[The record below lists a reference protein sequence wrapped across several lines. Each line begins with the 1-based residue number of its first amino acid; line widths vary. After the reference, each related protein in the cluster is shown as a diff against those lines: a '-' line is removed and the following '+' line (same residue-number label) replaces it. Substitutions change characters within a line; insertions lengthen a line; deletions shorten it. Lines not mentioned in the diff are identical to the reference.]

1 MSDLLRMTGMYSG
14 MDTESIIQQ
23 LVKAKATK
31 VTNLKNNQK
40 KLEWKQTLWQDLN
53 KRIYKLYTGT
63 LSNMRL
69 TGSYSKKKSTISDPT
84 KATIVAGDGAVNGVQ
99 SLEVKKIAKSG
110 YLTGAVVS
118 KKSSK
123 VTKETKLS
131 DLGVKAGSTL
141 KLTINGSEVDTGMS
155 VNADDTIDEFMTKFN
170 NQYGSTGVK
179 MSFASGK
186 VTVEGPTAGGTFGL
200 STANATAPTVVG
212 ALGLSNCTPSDNV
225 SGTFTGDKIRFP
237 GDNSQVDLTTTL
249 EDLNIKGGKLTVKV
263 GSTTHTIVIDKSKTV
278 NSFMTEFNKQTGLT
292 MSLDHGK
299 ISVEGP
305 SGTDFTLQSENDGFS
320 GVTVLAGLGLGNI
333 SGDSQS
339 GKVTGNLVSQ
349 LLNASEN
356 YQDETTVTLEDLKIG
371 DGELHIKRPGQSDLV
386 VKYDKSMTV
395 EQLMDKFNE
404 ENRNNNTGLSMSIED
419 GKISVNSDASSGKY
433 TLESVQY
440 GASGNT
446 LLQGLGL
453 EKFEKVEQDGGGASI
468 TGDMVSKLNP
478 VLISNDFSMES
489 TLGQIDPSLAGQ
501 TITVTVGA
509 GLNAK
514 TTSIELTA
522 DMKISE
528 FVSALK
534 DSGVGASFDAT
545 NQRFFINS
553 TGTGEAKEFKL
564 TASGKALESLGLDPD
579 AKYAN
584 GSTST
589 RVYAE
594 DAQIIL
600 NGATFTSDTNTF
612 NVNGLSITTQA
623 VTDEPITITTDT
635 DYDGI
640 YNMIKDFVAEY
651 NDIMNEM
658 TKLYGAASARK
669 YTMLSD
675 EEKEAMSDDE
685 VEKWE
690 GTIKDSLLRRDKDLY
705 NVMECM
711 RGAINKGY
719 EIGGETLF
727 LVNFGVGTG
736 SYFDTEKA
744 ERNALHIYGDSDD
757 EKYADKANE
766 LKEAISK
773 DPEKVIELFAAMSK
787 DMYTSLHDT
796 MGSTDYRS
804 IYKVYDDK
812 RMKIEYDNYTKQIKD
827 EEKKLNAYEDKWY
840 KKFSAM
846 EVALSKLQSNQNSL
860 ASMLGQ

>member
-23 LVKAKATK
+23 LVSAKATK
-31 VTNLKNNQK
+31 VTNLKNDQK

-123 VTKETKLS
+123 VTKDTKLS
-131 DLGVKAGSTL
+131 ELGVKAGSTL
-141 KLTINGSEVDTGMS
+141 NLTIDGTKLPNGMTVDA
-155 VNADDTIDEFMTKFN
+155 NDTIDSFIDKFN
-170 NQYGSTGVK
+170 NFYGSQGVK

-186 VTVEGPTAGGTFGL
+186 VTVEGPAGKKFGL
-200 STANATAPTVVG
+200 STSGSTAPTVVG

-292 MSLDHGK
+292 MSLEHGK
-299 ISVEGP
+299 ISVEAP
-305 SGTDFTLQSENDGFS
+305 SGTDFTMTSENDGFS
-320 GVTVLAGLGLGNI
+320 GVTVLAGLGLGDF
-333 SGDSQS
+333 SGDKQT

-371 DGELHIKRPGQSDLV
+371 DGELHIKRPGQTDLV

-433 TLESVQY
+433 TLESVQN
-440 GASGNT
+440 GTSGNT

-478 VLISNDFSMES
+478 VLISNDFTMES
-489 TLGQIDPSLAGQ
+489 MLGEIDPSLAGQ
-501 TITVTVGA
+501 TISITVGT

-514 TTSIELTA
+514 TTQIELTA

-528 FVSALK
+528 FVSKLK

-564 TASGKALESLGLDPD
+564 TASGGALQSLGLDPD

-594 DAQIIL
+594 DAQIVL

-640 YNMIKDFVAEY
+640 YNMIKDFITEY

-658 TKLYGAASARK
+658 TKLYNANSARK

-690 GTIKDSLLRRDKDLY
+690 GTIKDSLLRRDKDLN

-711 RGAINKGY
+711 KGAINKGY
-719 EIGGETLF
+719 DIGGETLF

-757 EKYADKANE
+757 EKYADKDNE
-766 LKEAISK
+766 LKAAISK

-787 DMYTSLHDT
+787 DMYDSLHET

-812 RMKIEYDNYTKQIKD
+812 RMKIEYDAYTQKIKE
-827 EEKKLNAYEDKWY
+827 EEKKLNAFEDKWY

-846 EVALSKLQSNQNSL
+846 EVALSKLQSSQNSL

>member
-31 VTNLKNNQK
+31 VTNLKNDQK

-69 TGSYSKKKSTISDPT
+69 TGSYSKKKSSISDPT
-84 KATIVAGDGAVNGVQ
+84 KATIVAGEGAVNGVQ

-123 VTKETKLS
+123 VTKDTKLS
-131 DLGVKAGSTL
+131 DLGVKTGSTL
-141 KLTINGSEVDTGMS
+141 NLTVGGTIKGSMT
-155 VNADDTIDEFMTKFN
+155 VNPDQSIDDFIKDFNTKFSGEN
-170 NQYGSTGVK
+170 VS

-186 VTVEGPTAGGTFGL
+186 VTVEGPSDGTTFGL
-200 STANATAPTVVG
+200 STTGSTAPTVVG
-212 ALGLSNCTPSDNV
+212 ALGLSNCTPSDKV

-237 GDNSQVDLTTTL
+237 GDNSQAELKTTL
-249 EDLNIKGGKLTVKV
+249 EDLNIKGGKLTVKKND
-263 GSTTHTIVIDKSKTV
+263 GSIVNIDVDKNMTV
-278 NSFMTEFNKQTGLT
+278 NNFISLFNQKTGLT

-299 ISVEGP
+299 ISVEAP
-305 SGTDFTLQSENDGFS
+305 ADSPNFTLSSENDGFG
-320 GVTVLAGLGLGNI
+320 GVTVLAGLGLGDY
-333 SGDSQS
+333 SGDLQS

-371 DGELHIKRPGQSDLV
+371 NGSLKIKRAGESDLIIDF
-386 VKYDKSMTV
+386 DKSMTV
-395 EQLMDKFNE
+395 EQLMDKFNKE
-404 ENRNNNTGLSMSIED
+404 AKGAGLSMSIED
-419 GKISVNSDASSGKY
+419 GKISVNSSSTAKNY
-433 TLESVQY
+433 TLESVQN
-440 GASGNT
+440 GSSGNK
-446 LLQGLGL
+446 LLAGLGL
-453 EKFEKVEQDGGGASI
+453 EKFENAEQNGNGKTI
-468 TGDMVSKLNP
+468 TGDTVSKLNP
-478 VLISNDFSMES
+478 VTISSDFSLES
-489 TLGQIDPSLAGQ
+489 TLNDIDPSLAGQ
-501 TITVTVGA
+501 TINITVGV
-509 GLNAK
+509 GVNAK
-514 TTSIELTA
+514 TTSIQLTA

-564 TASGKALESLGLDPD
+564 TASGDALKSLGLDPD
-579 AKYAN
+579 AKYDN

-594 DAQIIL
+594 DAEIVL

-623 VTDEPITITTDT
+623 VTDEPVTITTDT

-640 YNMIKDFVAEY
+640 YNMIKDFIAEY

-658 TKLYGAASARK
+658 TKLYNADSARK
-669 YTMLSD
+669 YSMLSD

-719 EIGGETLF
+719 DIGGETLF

-757 EKYADKANE
+757 DKYADKDND
-766 LKEAISK
+766 LKAAIAE

-787 DMYTSLHDT
+787 EMYNSLHDT

-812 RMKIEYDNYTKQIKD
+812 RMKTEYDNYTKQIKD
-827 EEKKLNAYEDKWY
+827 AEKKLNAYEDKWY
-840 KKFSAM
+840 KKFSQM
-846 EVALSKLQSNQNSL
+846 EVAMSKLQSNQNSL

>member
-23 LVKAKATK
+23 LVSAKATK
-31 VTNLKNNQK
+31 VTNLKNDQK

-123 VTKETKLS
+123 VTKDTTLS
-131 DLGVKAGSTL
+131 ELGVKAGSTL
-141 KLTINGSEVDTGMS
+141 NLTIDGTKLPNGMTVDA
-155 VNADDTIDEFMTKFN
+155 NDTIDSFIDKFN
-170 NQYGSTGVK
+170 NFYGSQGVK

-186 VTVEGPTAGGTFGL
+186 VTVEGPAGKTFGL

-212 ALGLSNCTPSDNV
+212 ALGLSNCTPTDNV

-263 GSTTHTIVIDKSKTV
+263 GNTTHTIVIDKSKTV

-292 MSLDHGK
+292 MSLEHGK
-299 ISVEGP
+299 ISVEAP
-305 SGTDFTLQSENDGFS
+305 SGTDFTMTSENDGFS
-320 GVTVLAGLGLGNI
+320 GVTVLAGLGLGDF
-333 SGDSQS
+333 SGDKQT

-371 DGELHIKRPGQSDLV
+371 DGELHIKRPGQTDLV

-433 TLESVQY
+433 TLESVQN
-440 GASGNT
+440 GTSGNT

-478 VLISNDFSMES
+478 VLISNDFTMES
-489 TLGQIDPSLAGQ
+489 MLGEIDPSLAGQ
-501 TITVTVGA
+501 TISITVGT

-514 TTSIELTA
+514 TTQIELTA

-528 FVSALK
+528 FVSKLK

-564 TASGKALESLGLDPD
+564 TASGGALQSLGLDPD

-594 DAQIIL
+594 DAQIVL

-640 YNMIKDFVAEY
+640 YNMIKDFITEY

-658 TKLYGAASARK
+658 TKLYNADSARK

-690 GTIKDSLLRRDKDLY
+690 GTIKDSLLRRDKDL
-705 NVMECM
+705 NSVMECM
-711 RGAINKGY
+711 KGAINKGY
-719 EIGGETLF
+719 DIGGETLF

-736 SYFDTEKA
+736 GYFDTKKA

-757 EKYADKANE
+757 EKYADKDNE
-766 LKEAISK
+766 LKAAISK

-787 DMYTSLHDT
+787 DMYDSLHET

-812 RMKIEYDNYTKQIKD
+812 RMKIEYDAYTQKIKE
-827 EEKKLNAYEDKWY
+827 EEKKLNAFEDKWY

-846 EVALSKLQSNQNSL
+846 EVALSKLQSSQNSL

>member
-23 LVKAKATK
+23 LVSAKATK
-31 VTNLKNNQK
+31 VTNLKNDQK

-123 VTKETKLS
+123 VTKDTKLS
-131 DLGVKAGSTL
+131 ELGVKAGSTL
-141 KLTINGSEVDTGMS
+141 NLTIDGTKLPNGMTVDA
-155 VNADDTIDEFMTKFN
+155 NDTIDSFIDKFN
-170 NQYGSTGVK
+170 NFYGSQGVK

-186 VTVEGPTAGGTFGL
+186 VTVEGPAGKKFGL
-200 STANATAPTVVG
+200 STSGSTAPTVVG

-225 SGTFTGDKIRFP
+225 SGTFTGDKIHFP

-292 MSLDHGK
+292 MSLEHGK
-299 ISVEGP
+299 ISVEAP
-305 SGTDFTLQSENDGFS
+305 SGTDFTMTSENDGFS
-320 GVTVLAGLGLGNI
+320 GVTVLAGLGLGDL
-333 SGDSQS
+333 SGDKQT

-371 DGELHIKRPGQSDLV
+371 DGELHIKRPGQTDLV

-433 TLESVQY
+433 TLESVQN
-440 GASGNT
+440 GTSGNT

-478 VLISNDFSMES
+478 VLISNDFTMES
-489 TLGQIDPSLAGQ
+489 MLGEIDPSLAGQ
-501 TITVTVGA
+501 TISITVGT

-514 TTSIELTA
+514 TTQIELTA

-528 FVSALK
+528 FVSKLK

-564 TASGKALESLGLDPD
+564 TASGGALQSLGLDPD

-594 DAQIIL
+594 DAQIVL

-640 YNMIKDFVAEY
+640 YNMIKDFITEY

-658 TKLYGAASARK
+658 TKLYNANSARK

-690 GTIKDSLLRRDKDLY
+690 GTIKDSLLRRDKDLN

-711 RGAINKGY
+711 KGAINKGY
-719 EIGGETLF
+719 DIGGETLF

-757 EKYADKANE
+757 EKYADKDNE
-766 LKEAISK
+766 LKAAISK

-787 DMYTSLHDT
+787 DMYDSLHET

-812 RMKIEYDNYTKQIKD
+812 RMKIEYDAYTQKIKE
-827 EEKKLNAYEDKWY
+827 EEKKLNAFEDKWY

-846 EVALSKLQSNQNSL
+846 EVALSKLQSSQNSL

>member
-23 LVKAKATK
+23 LVSAKATK
-31 VTNLKNNQK
+31 VTNLKNDQK

-123 VTKETKLS
+123 VTKDTTLS
-131 DLGVKAGSTL
+131 ELGVKAGSTL
-141 KLTINGSEVDTGMS
+141 NLTIDGTKLPNGMTVDA
-155 VNADDTIDEFMTKFN
+155 NDTIDSFIDKFN
-170 NQYGSTGVK
+170 NFYGSQGVK

-186 VTVEGPTAGGTFGL
+186 VTVEGPAGKTFGL

-212 ALGLSNCTPSDNV
+212 ALGLSNCTPTDNV

-263 GSTTHTIVIDKSKTV
+263 GNTTHTIVIDKSKTV

-292 MSLDHGK
+292 MSLEHGK
-299 ISVEGP
+299 ISVEAP
-305 SGTDFTLQSENDGFS
+305 SGTDFTMTSENEGFG
-320 GVTVLAGLGLGNI
+320 GVTVLAGLGLGGL
-333 SGDSQS
+333 SGDKQT

-371 DGELHIKRPGQSDLV
+371 DGELHIKRPGQTDFV

-433 TLESVQY
+433 TLESVQK

-478 VLISNDFSMES
+478 VLISSDFTMES
-489 TLGQIDPSLAGQ
+489 TLGEIDPSLAGQ
-501 TITVTVGA
+501 TITLTVGT

-514 TTSIELTA
+514 TTQIELTA

-528 FVSALK
+528 FVSKLK
-534 DSGVGASFDAT
+534 DGGVGASFDAT

-564 TASGKALESLGLDPD
+564 TASGGALQSLGLDPD

-594 DAQIIL
+594 DAQIVL

-612 NVNGLSITTQA
+612 SVNGLSITTQA

-640 YNMIKDFVAEY
+640 YNMIKDFITEY

-658 TKLYGAASARK
+658 TKLYGADSARK

-675 EEKEAMSDDE
+675 EEKEAMSEEE

-690 GTIKDSLLRRDKDLY
+690 GTIKDSLLRRDKDL
-705 NVMECM
+705 NSVMECM
-711 RGAINKGY
+711 KGAINKGY
-719 EIGGETLF
+719 NIGGETLF

-744 ERNALHIYGDSDD
+744 ERNALHIFGDSDD
-757 EKYADKANE
+757 EKYADKDNE
-766 LKEAISK
+766 LKAAISK

-787 DMYTSLHDT
+787 DMYDSLKET

-812 RMKIEYDNYTKQIKD
+812 RMKTEYDAYTQKIKE
-827 EEKKLNAYEDKWY
+827 EEKKLNALEDKWY

-846 EVALSKLQSNQNSL
+846 EVALSKLQSSQNSL

>member
-23 LVKAKATK
+23 LVSAKATK
-31 VTNLKNNQK
+31 VTNLKNDQK

-123 VTKETKLS
+123 VTKDTTLS
-131 DLGVKAGSTL
+131 ELGVKAGSTL
-141 KLTINGSEVDTGMS
+141 NLTIDGTKLPNGMTVDA
-155 VNADDTIDEFMTKFN
+155 NDTIDSFIDKFN
-170 NQYGSTGVK
+170 NFYGSQGVK

-186 VTVEGPTAGGTFGL
+186 VTVEGPAGKTFGL
-200 STANATAPTVVG
+200 STSGATAPTVVG

-263 GSTTHTIVIDKSKTV
+263 GNTTHTIVIDKSKTV

-292 MSLDHGK
+292 MSLEHGK
-299 ISVEGP
+299 ISVEAP
-305 SGTDFTLQSENDGFS
+305 SGTDFTMTSENEGFS
-320 GVTVLAGLGLGNI
+320 GVTVLAGLGLGDL
-333 SGDSQS
+333 SGDKQT

-371 DGELHIKRPGQSDLV
+371 DGELHIKRPGQTDLV

-433 TLESVQY
+433 TLESVQN
-440 GASGNT
+440 GTSGNT

-478 VLISNDFSMES
+478 VLISNDFTMES
-489 TLGQIDPSLAGQ
+489 MLGEIDPSLAGQ
-501 TITVTVGA
+501 TISITVGT

-514 TTSIELTA
+514 TTQIELTA

-528 FVSALK
+528 FVSKLK

-564 TASGKALESLGLDPD
+564 TASGGALQSLGLDPD

-594 DAQIIL
+594 DAQIVL

-640 YNMIKDFVAEY
+640 YNMIKDFITEY

-658 TKLYGAASARK
+658 TKLYNANSARK

-690 GTIKDSLLRRDKDLY
+690 GTIKDSLLRRDKDLN

-711 RGAINKGY
+711 KGAINKGY
-719 EIGGETLF
+719 DIGGETLF

-757 EKYADKANE
+757 EKYADKDNE
-766 LKEAISK
+766 LKAAISK

-787 DMYTSLHDT
+787 DMYDSLHET

-812 RMKIEYDNYTKQIKD
+812 RMKIEYDAYTQKIKE
-827 EEKKLNAYEDKWY
+827 EEKKLNAFEDKWY

-846 EVALSKLQSNQNSL
+846 EVALSKLQSSQNSL

>member
-23 LVKAKATK
+23 LVSAKATK
-31 VTNLKNNQK
+31 VTNLKNDQK

-123 VTKETKLS
+123 VTKDTTLS
-131 DLGVKAGSTL
+131 ELGVKAGSTL
-141 KLTINGSEVDTGMS
+141 NLTIDGTKLPNGMTVDA
-155 VNADDTIDEFMTKFN
+155 NDTIDSFIDKFN
-170 NQYGSTGVK
+170 NFYGSQGVK

-186 VTVEGPTAGGTFGL
+186 VTVEGPAGKKFGL
-200 STANATAPTVVG
+200 STSGSTAPTVVG

-225 SGTFTGDKIRFP
+225 SGAFTGDKIRFP

-263 GSTTHTIVIDKSKTV
+263 GNTTHTIVIDKSKTV

-292 MSLDHGK
+292 MSLEHGK
-299 ISVEGP
+299 ISVEAP
-305 SGTDFTLQSENDGFS
+305 SGTDFTMTSENEGFG
-320 GVTVLAGLGLGNI
+320 GVTVLAGLGLGDL
-333 SGDSQS
+333 SGDKQT

-371 DGELHIKRPGQSDLV
+371 DGELHIKRPGQTDLV

-433 TLESVQY
+433 TLESVQN
-440 GASGNT
+440 GTSGNT

-478 VLISNDFSMES
+478 VLISNDFTMES
-489 TLGQIDPSLAGQ
+489 MLGEIDPSLAGQ
-501 TITVTVGA
+501 TISITVGT

-514 TTSIELTA
+514 TTQIELTA

-528 FVSALK
+528 FVSKLK

-564 TASGKALESLGLDPD
+564 TASGGALQSLGLDPD

-594 DAQIIL
+594 DAQIVL

-640 YNMIKDFVAEY
+640 YNMIKDFITEY

-658 TKLYGAASARK
+658 TKLYNANSARK

-690 GTIKDSLLRRDKDLY
+690 GTIKDSLLRRDKDLN

-711 RGAINKGY
+711 KGAINKGY
-719 EIGGETLF
+719 DIGGETLF

-757 EKYADKANE
+757 EKYADKDNE
-766 LKEAISK
+766 LKAAISK

-787 DMYTSLHDT
+787 DMYDSLHET

-812 RMKIEYDNYTKQIKD
+812 RMKIEYDAYTQKIKE
-827 EEKKLNAYEDKWY
+827 EEKKLNAFEDKWY

-846 EVALSKLQSNQNSL
+846 EVALSKLQSSQNSL

>member
-23 LVKAKATK
+23 LVSAKATK
-31 VTNLKNNQK
+31 VTNLKNDQK

-123 VTKETKLS
+123 VTKDTTLS
-131 DLGVKAGSTL
+131 ELGVKAGSTL
-141 KLTINGSEVDTGMS
+141 NLTIDGTKLPNGMTVDA
-155 VNADDTIDEFMTKFN
+155 NDTIDSFIDKFN
-170 NQYGSTGVK
+170 NFYGSQGVK

-186 VTVEGPTAGGTFGL
+186 VTVEGPAGKTFGL

-212 ALGLSNCTPSDNV
+212 ALGLSNCTPTDNV

-263 GSTTHTIVIDKSKTV
+263 GNTTHTIVIDKSKTV

-292 MSLDHGK
+292 MSLEHGK
-299 ISVEGP
+299 ISVEAP
-305 SGTDFTLQSENDGFS
+305 SGTDFTMTSENDGFS
-320 GVTVLAGLGLGNI
+320 GVTVLAGLGLGDF
-333 SGDSQS
+333 SGDKQT

-371 DGELHIKRPGQSDLV
+371 DGELHIKRPGQTDLV

-433 TLESVQY
+433 TLESVQN
-440 GASGNT
+440 GTSGNT

-478 VLISNDFSMES
+478 VLISNDFTMES
-489 TLGQIDPSLAGQ
+489 MLGEIDPSLAGQ
-501 TITVTVGA
+501 TISITVGT

-514 TTSIELTA
+514 TTQIELTA

-528 FVSALK
+528 FVSKLK

-564 TASGKALESLGLDPD
+564 TASGGALQSLGLDPD

-594 DAQIIL
+594 DAQIVL

-640 YNMIKDFVAEY
+640 YNMIKDFITEY

-658 TKLYGAASARK
+658 TKLYNANSARK

-690 GTIKDSLLRRDKDLY
+690 GTIKDSLLRRDKDLN

-711 RGAINKGY
+711 KGAINKGY
-719 EIGGETLF
+719 DIGGETLF

-757 EKYADKANE
+757 EKYTDKDNE
-766 LKEAISK
+766 LKAAISK

-787 DMYTSLHDT
+787 DMYDSLHET

-812 RMKIEYDNYTKQIKD
+812 RMKIEYDAYTQKIKE
-827 EEKKLNAYEDKWY
+827 EEKKLNAFEDKWY

-846 EVALSKLQSNQNSL
+846 EVALSKLQSSQNSL

>member
-23 LVKAKATK
+23 LVSAKATK
-31 VTNLKNNQK
+31 VTNLKNDQK

-123 VTKETKLS
+123 VTKDTTLS
-131 DLGVKAGSTL
+131 ELGVKAGSTL
-141 KLTINGSEVDTGMS
+141 NLTIDGTKLPNGMTVDA
-155 VNADDTIDEFMTKFN
+155 NDTIDSFIDKFN
-170 NQYGSTGVK
+170 NFYGSQGVK

-186 VTVEGPTAGGTFGL
+186 VTVEGPAGKTFGL

-212 ALGLSNCTPSDNV
+212 ALGLSNCTPTDNV

-263 GSTTHTIVIDKSKTV
+263 GNTTHTIVIDKSKTV

-292 MSLDHGK
+292 MSLEHGK
-299 ISVEGP
+299 ISVEAP
-305 SGTDFTLQSENDGFS
+305 SGTDFTMTSENEGFG
-320 GVTVLAGLGLGNI
+320 GVTVLAGLGLGGL
-333 SGDSQS
+333 SGDKQT

-371 DGELHIKRPGQSDLV
+371 DGELHIKRPGQTDLV

-433 TLESVQY
+433 TLESVQK

-478 VLISNDFSMES
+478 VLISSDFTMES
-489 TLGQIDPSLAGQ
+489 TLGEIDPSLAGQ
-501 TITVTVGA
+501 TITLTVGT

-514 TTSIELTA
+514 TTQIELTA

-528 FVSALK
+528 FVSKLK
-534 DSGVGASFDAT
+534 DGGVGASFDAT

-564 TASGKALESLGLDPD
+564 TASGGALQSLGLDPD

-594 DAQIIL
+594 DAQIVL

-612 NVNGLSITTQA
+612 SVNGLSITTQA

-640 YNMIKDFVAEY
+640 YNMIKDFITEY

-658 TKLYGAASARK
+658 TKLYGADSARK

-675 EEKEAMSDDE
+675 EEKEAMSEEE

-690 GTIKDSLLRRDKDLY
+690 GTIKDSLLRRDKDL
-705 NVMECM
+705 NSVMECM
-711 RGAINKGY
+711 KGAINKGY
-719 EIGGETLF
+719 NIGGETLF

-744 ERNALHIYGDSDD
+744 ERNALHIFGDSDD
-757 EKYADKANE
+757 EKYADKDNE
-766 LKEAISK
+766 LKAAISK

-787 DMYTSLHDT
+787 DMYDSLKET

-812 RMKIEYDNYTKQIKD
+812 RMKTEYDAYTQKIKE
-827 EEKKLNAYEDKWY
+827 EEKKLNALEDKWY

-846 EVALSKLQSNQNSL
+846 EVALSKLQSSQNSL

>member
-23 LVKAKATK
+23 LVSAKATK
-31 VTNLKNNQK
+31 VTNLKNDQK

-123 VTKETKLS
+123 VTKDTTLS
-131 DLGVKAGSTL
+131 ELGVKAGSTL
-141 KLTINGSEVDTGMS
+141 NLTIDGTKLPNGMTVDA
-155 VNADDTIDEFMTKFN
+155 NDTIDSFIDKFN
-170 NQYGSTGVK
+170 NFYGSQGVK

-186 VTVEGPTAGGTFGL
+186 VTVEGPAGKKFGL
-200 STANATAPTVVG
+200 STSGSTAPTVVG

-263 GSTTHTIVIDKSKTV
+263 GNTTHTIVIDKSKTV

-292 MSLDHGK
+292 MSLEHGK
-299 ISVEGP
+299 ISVEAP
-305 SGTDFTLQSENDGFS
+305 SGTDFTMTSENEGFG
-320 GVTVLAGLGLGNI
+320 GVTVLAGLGLGDL
-333 SGDSQS
+333 SGDKQT

-371 DGELHIKRPGQSDLV
+371 DGELHIKRPGQTDLV

-433 TLESVQY
+433 TLESVQN
-440 GASGNT
+440 GTSGNT

-478 VLISNDFSMES
+478 VLISNDFTMES
-489 TLGQIDPSLAGQ
+489 MLGEIDPSLAGQ
-501 TITVTVGA
+501 TISITVGT

-514 TTSIELTA
+514 TTQIELTA

-528 FVSALK
+528 FVSKLK

-564 TASGKALESLGLDPD
+564 TASGGALQSLGLDPD

-594 DAQIIL
+594 DAQIVL

-640 YNMIKDFVAEY
+640 YNMIKDFITEY

-658 TKLYGAASARK
+658 TKLYNANSARK

-690 GTIKDSLLRRDKDLY
+690 GTIKDSLLRRDKDLN

-711 RGAINKGY
+711 KGAINKGY
-719 EIGGETLF
+719 DIGGETLF

-757 EKYADKANE
+757 EKYADKDNE
-766 LKEAISK
+766 LKAAISK

-787 DMYTSLHDT
+787 DMYDSLHET

-812 RMKIEYDNYTKQIKD
+812 RMKIEYDAYTQKIKE
-827 EEKKLNAYEDKWY
+827 EEKKLNAFEDKWY

-846 EVALSKLQSNQNSL
+846 EVALSKLQSSQNSL

>member
-23 LVKAKATK
+23 LVSAKATK
-31 VTNLKNNQK
+31 VTNLKNDQK

-123 VTKETKLS
+123 VTKDTTLS
-131 DLGVKAGSTL
+131 ELGVKAGSTL
-141 KLTINGSEVDTGMS
+141 NLTIDGTKLPNGMTVDA
-155 VNADDTIDEFMTKFN
+155 NDTIDSFIDKFN
-170 NQYGSTGVK
+170 NFYGSQGVK

-186 VTVEGPTAGGTFGL
+186 VTVEGPAGKTFGL

-212 ALGLSNCTPSDNV
+212 ALGLSNCTPTDNV

-263 GSTTHTIVIDKSKTV
+263 GNTTHTIVIDKSKTV

-292 MSLDHGK
+292 MSLEHGK
-299 ISVEGP
+299 ISVEAP
-305 SGTDFTLQSENDGFS
+305 SGTDFTMTSENDGFS
-320 GVTVLAGLGLGNI
+320 GVTVLAGLGLGDF
-333 SGDSQS
+333 SGDKQT

-371 DGELHIKRPGQSDLV
+371 DGELHIKRPGQTDLV

-433 TLESVQY
+433 TLESVQN
-440 GASGNT
+440 GTSGNT

-478 VLISNDFSMES
+478 VLISNDFTMES
-489 TLGQIDPSLAGQ
+489 MLGEIDPSLAGQ
-501 TITVTVGA
+501 TISITVGT

-514 TTSIELTA
+514 TTQIELTA

-528 FVSALK
+528 FVSKLK

-564 TASGKALESLGLDPD
+564 TASGGALQSLGLDPD

-594 DAQIIL
+594 DAQIVL

-640 YNMIKDFVAEY
+640 YNMIKDFITEY

-658 TKLYGAASARK
+658 TKLYNADSARK

-690 GTIKDSLLRRDKDLY
+690 GTIKDSLLRRDKDL
-705 NVMECM
+705 NSVMECM
-711 RGAINKGY
+711 KGAINKGY
-719 EIGGETLF
+719 DIGGETLF

-736 SYFDTEKA
+736 SYFDTKKA

-757 EKYADKANE
+757 EKYADKDNE
-766 LKEAISK
+766 LKAAISK

-787 DMYTSLHDT
+787 DMYDSLHET

-812 RMKIEYDNYTKQIKD
+812 RMKIEYDAYTQKIKE
-827 EEKKLNAYEDKWY
+827 EEKKLNAFEDKWY

-846 EVALSKLQSNQNSL
+846 EVALSKLQSSQNSL

>member
-23 LVKAKATK
+23 LVSAKATK
-31 VTNLKNNQK
+31 VTNLKNDQK

-123 VTKETKLS
+123 VTKDTTLS
-131 DLGVKAGSTL
+131 ELGVKAGSTL
-141 KLTINGSEVDTGMS
+141 NLTIDGTKLPNGMTVDA
-155 VNADDTIDEFMTKFN
+155 NDTIDSFIDKFN
-170 NQYGSTGVK
+170 NFYGSQGVK

-186 VTVEGPTAGGTFGL
+186 VTVEGPAGKTFGL

-212 ALGLSNCTPSDNV
+212 ALGLSNCTPTDNV

-263 GSTTHTIVIDKSKTV
+263 GNTTHTIVIDKSKTV

-292 MSLDHGK
+292 MSLEHGK
-299 ISVEGP
+299 ISVEAP
-305 SGTDFTLQSENDGFS
+305 SGTDSTMTSENDGFS
-320 GVTVLAGLGLGNI
+320 GVTVLAGLGLGDF
-333 SGDSQS
+333 SGDKQT

-371 DGELHIKRPGQSDLV
+371 DGELHIKRPGQTDLV

-433 TLESVQY
+433 TLESVQN
-440 GASGNT
+440 GTSGNT

-478 VLISNDFSMES
+478 VLISNDFTMES
-489 TLGQIDPSLAGQ
+489 MLGEIDPSLAGQ
-501 TITVTVGA
+501 TISITVGT

-514 TTSIELTA
+514 TTQIELTA

-528 FVSALK
+528 FVSKLK

-564 TASGKALESLGLDPD
+564 TASGGALQSLGLDPD

-594 DAQIIL
+594 DAQIVL

-640 YNMIKDFVAEY
+640 YNMIKDFITEY

-658 TKLYGAASARK
+658 TKLYNADSARK

-690 GTIKDSLLRRDKDLY
+690 GTIKDSLLRRDKDL
-705 NVMECM
+705 NSVMECM
-711 RGAINKGY
+711 KGAINKGY
-719 EIGGETLF
+719 DIGGETLF

-736 SYFDTEKA
+736 SYFDTKKA

-757 EKYADKANE
+757 EKYADKDNE
-766 LKEAISK
+766 LKAAISK

-787 DMYTSLHDT
+787 DMYDSLHET

-812 RMKIEYDNYTKQIKD
+812 RMKIEYDAYTQKIKE
-827 EEKKLNAYEDKWY
+827 EEKKLNAFEDKWY

-846 EVALSKLQSNQNSL
+846 EVALSKLQSSQNSL

>member
-23 LVKAKATK
+23 LVSAKATK
-31 VTNLKNNQK
+31 VTNLKNDQK

-123 VTKETKLS
+123 VTKDTTLS
-131 DLGVKAGSTL
+131 ELGVKAGSTL
-141 KLTINGSEVDTGMS
+141 NLTIDGTKLPNGMTVDA
-155 VNADDTIDEFMTKFN
+155 NDTIDSFIDKFN
-170 NQYGSTGVK
+170 NFYGSQGVK

-186 VTVEGPTAGGTFGL
+186 VTVEGPAGKTFGL

-212 ALGLSNCTPSDNV
+212 ALGLSNCTPTDNV

-263 GSTTHTIVIDKSKTV
+263 GNTTHTIVIDKSKTV

-292 MSLDHGK
+292 MSLEHGK
-299 ISVEGP
+299 ISVEAP
-305 SGTDFTLQSENDGFS
+305 SGTDFTMTSENDGFS
-320 GVTVLAGLGLGNI
+320 GVTVLAGLGLGDF
-333 SGDSQS
+333 SGDKQT

-371 DGELHIKRPGQSDLV
+371 DGELHIKRPGQTDLV

-433 TLESVQY
+433 TLESVQN
-440 GASGNT
+440 GTSGNT

-478 VLISNDFSMES
+478 VLISNDFTMES
-489 TLGQIDPSLAGQ
+489 MLGEIDPSLAGQ
-501 TITVTVGA
+501 TISITVGT

-514 TTSIELTA
+514 TTQIELTA

-528 FVSALK
+528 FVSKLK

-564 TASGKALESLGLDPD
+564 TASGGALQSLGLDPD

-594 DAQIIL
+594 DAQIVL

-640 YNMIKDFVAEY
+640 YNMIKDFITEY

-658 TKLYGAASARK
+658 TKLYNAKSARK

-690 GTIKDSLLRRDKDLY
+690 GTIKDSLLRRDKDLN

-711 RGAINKGY
+711 KGAINKGY
-719 EIGGETLF
+719 DIGGETLF

-757 EKYADKANE
+757 EKYADKDNE
-766 LKEAISK
+766 LKAAISK

-787 DMYTSLHDT
+787 DMYDSLHET

-812 RMKIEYDNYTKQIKD
+812 RMKIEYDAYTQKIKE
-827 EEKKLNAYEDKWY
+827 EEKKLNAFEDKWY

-846 EVALSKLQSNQNSL
+846 EVALSKLQSSQNSL

>member
-23 LVKAKATK
+23 LVSAKATK
-31 VTNLKNNQK
+31 VTNLKNDQK

-123 VTKETKLS
+123 VTKDTTLS
-131 DLGVKAGSTL
+131 ELGVKAGSTL
-141 KLTINGSEVDTGMS
+141 NLTIDGTKLPNGMTVDA
-155 VNADDTIDEFMTKFN
+155 NDTIDSFIDKFN
-170 NQYGSTGVK
+170 NFYGSQGVK

-186 VTVEGPTAGGTFGL
+186 VTVEGPAGKTFGL

-212 ALGLSNCTPSDNV
+212 ALGLSNCTPTDNV

-263 GSTTHTIVIDKSKTV
+263 GNTTHTIVIDKSKTV

-292 MSLDHGK
+292 MSLEHGK
-299 ISVEGP
+299 ISVEAP
-305 SGTDFTLQSENDGFS
+305 SGTDFTMTSENDGFS
-320 GVTVLAGLGLGNI
+320 GVTVLAGLGLGDF
-333 SGDSQS
+333 SGDKQT

-371 DGELHIKRPGQSDLV
+371 DGELHIKRPGQTDLV

-433 TLESVQY
+433 TLESVQN
-440 GASGNT
+440 GTSGNT

-478 VLISNDFSMES
+478 VLISNDFTMES
-489 TLGQIDPSLAGQ
+489 MLGEIDPSLAGQ
-501 TITVTVGA
+501 TISITVGT

-514 TTSIELTA
+514 TTQIELTA

-528 FVSALK
+528 FVSKLK

-553 TGTGEAKEFKL
+553 TGTGEAKEFRL
-564 TASGKALESLGLDPD
+564 TASGGALQSLGLDPD

-594 DAQIIL
+594 DAQIVL

-640 YNMIKDFVAEY
+640 YNMIKDFITEY

-658 TKLYGAASARK
+658 TKLYNANSARK

-690 GTIKDSLLRRDKDLY
+690 GTIKDSLLRRDKDLN

-711 RGAINKGY
+711 KGAINKGY
-719 EIGGETLF
+719 DIGGETLF

-757 EKYADKANE
+757 EKYADKDNE
-766 LKEAISK
+766 LKAAISK

-787 DMYTSLHDT
+787 DMYDSLHET

-812 RMKIEYDNYTKQIKD
+812 RMKIEYDAYTQKIKE
-827 EEKKLNAYEDKWY
+827 EEKKLNAFEDKWY

-846 EVALSKLQSNQNSL
+846 EVALSKLQSSQNSL

>member
-23 LVKAKATK
+23 LVSAKATK
-31 VTNLKNNQK
+31 VTNLKNDQK

-123 VTKETKLS
+123 VTKDTTLS
-131 DLGVKAGSTL
+131 ELGVKAGSTL
-141 KLTINGSEVDTGMS
+141 NLTIDGTKLPNGMTVDA
-155 VNADDTIDEFMTKFN
+155 NDTIDSFIDKFN
-170 NQYGSTGVK
+170 NFYGSQGVK

-186 VTVEGPTAGGTFGL
+186 VTVEGPAGKTFGL

-237 GDNSQVDLTTTL
+237 GDNSQADLTTTL

-263 GSTTHTIVIDKSKTV
+263 GNTTHTIVIDKSKTV

-292 MSLDHGK
+292 MSLEHGK
-299 ISVEGP
+299 ISVEAP
-305 SGTDFTLQSENDGFS
+305 SGTDFTMTSENEGFG
-320 GVTVLAGLGLGNI
+320 GVTVLAGLGLGDL
-333 SGDSQS
+333 SGDKQT

-371 DGELHIKRPGQSDLV
+371 DGELHIKRPGQTDLV

-395 EQLMDKFNE
+395 EQLMDKFNK

-433 TLESVQY
+433 TLESVQK

-478 VLISNDFSMES
+478 VLISSDFTMES
-489 TLGQIDPSLAGQ
+489 TLGEIDPSLAGQ
-501 TITVTVGA
+501 TITLTVGT

-514 TTSIELTA
+514 TTQIELTA

-528 FVSALK
+528 FVSKLK
-534 DSGVGASFDAT
+534 DGGVGASFDAT

-564 TASGKALESLGLDPD
+564 TASGGALQSLGLDPD

-594 DAQIIL
+594 DAQIVL

-612 NVNGLSITTQA
+612 SVNGLSITTQA

-640 YNMIKDFVAEY
+640 YNMIKDFITEY

-658 TKLYGAASARK
+658 TKLYGADSARK

-675 EEKEAMSDDE
+675 EEKEAMSEEE

-690 GTIKDSLLRRDKDLY
+690 GTIKDSLLRRDKDL
-705 NVMECM
+705 NSVMECM
-711 RGAINKGY
+711 KGAINKGY
-719 EIGGETLF
+719 NIGGETLF

-744 ERNALHIYGDSDD
+744 ERNALHIFGDSDD
-757 EKYADKANE
+757 EKYADKDNE
-766 LKEAISK
+766 LKAAISK

-787 DMYTSLHDT
+787 DMYDSLKET

-812 RMKIEYDNYTKQIKD
+812 RMKTEYDGYTQKIKE
-827 EEKKLNAYEDKWY
+827 EEKKLNALEDKWY

-846 EVALSKLQSNQNSL
+846 EVALSKLQSSQNSL

>member
-31 VTNLKNNQK
+31 VTNLKNDQK

-123 VTKETKLS
+123 VTKDTTLS
-131 DLGVKAGSTL
+131 ELGVKAGSTL
-141 KLTINGSEVDTGMS
+141 NLTIDGTKLPNGMTVDA
-155 VNADDTIDEFMTKFN
+155 NDTIDSFIDKFN
-170 NQYGSTGVK
+170 NFYGSQGVK

-186 VTVEGPTAGGTFGL
+186 VTVEGPAGKTFGL

-212 ALGLSNCTPSDNV
+212 ALGLSNCTPTDNV

-263 GSTTHTIVIDKSKTV
+263 GNTTHTIVIDKSKTV

-292 MSLDHGK
+292 MSLEHGK
-299 ISVEGP
+299 ISVEAP
-305 SGTDFTLQSENDGFS
+305 SGTDFTMTSENDGFS
-320 GVTVLAGLGLGNI
+320 GVTVLAGLGLGDF
-333 SGDSQS
+333 SGDKQT

-371 DGELHIKRPGQSDLV
+371 DGELHIKRPGQTDLV

-433 TLESVQY
+433 TLESVQN
-440 GASGNT
+440 GTSGNT

-478 VLISNDFSMES
+478 VLISNDFTMES
-489 TLGQIDPSLAGQ
+489 MLGEIDPSLAGQ
-501 TITVTVGA
+501 TISITVGT

-514 TTSIELTA
+514 TTQIELTA

-528 FVSALK
+528 FVSKLK

-564 TASGKALESLGLDPD
+564 TASGGALQSLGLDPD

-594 DAQIIL
+594 DAQIVL

-640 YNMIKDFVAEY
+640 YNMIKDFITEY

-658 TKLYGAASARK
+658 TKLYNAKSARK

-690 GTIKDSLLRRDKDLY
+690 GTIKDSLLRRDKDLN

-711 RGAINKGY
+711 KGAINKGY
-719 EIGGETLF
+719 DIGGETLF

-757 EKYADKANE
+757 EKYADKDNE
-766 LKEAISK
+766 LKAAISK

-787 DMYTSLHDT
+787 DMYDSLHET

-812 RMKIEYDNYTKQIKD
+812 RMKIEYDAYTQKIKE
-827 EEKKLNAYEDKWY
+827 EEKKLNAFEDKWY

-846 EVALSKLQSNQNSL
+846 EVALSKLQSSQNSL

>member
-23 LVKAKATK
+23 LVSAKATK
-31 VTNLKNNQK
+31 VTNLKNDQK

-123 VTKETKLS
+123 VTKDTTLS
-131 DLGVKAGSTL
+131 ELGVKAGSTL
-141 KLTINGSEVDTGMS
+141 NLTIDGTKLPNGMTVDA
-155 VNADDTIDEFMTKFN
+155 NDTIDSFIDKFN
-170 NQYGSTGVK
+170 NFYGSQGVK

-186 VTVEGPTAGGTFGL
+186 VTVEGPAGKTFGL

-212 ALGLSNCTPSDNV
+212 ALGLSNCTPTDNV

-263 GSTTHTIVIDKSKTV
+263 DNTTHTIVIDKSKTV

-292 MSLDHGK
+292 MSLEHGK
-299 ISVEGP
+299 ISVEAP
-305 SGTDFTLQSENDGFS
+305 SGTDFTMTSENDGFS
-320 GVTVLAGLGLGNI
+320 GVTVLAGLGLGDF
-333 SGDSQS
+333 SGDKQT

-371 DGELHIKRPGQSDLV
+371 DGELHIKRPGQTDLV

-433 TLESVQY
+433 TLESVQN
-440 GASGNT
+440 GTSGNT

-478 VLISNDFSMES
+478 VLISNDFTMES
-489 TLGQIDPSLAGQ
+489 MLGEIDPSLAGQ
-501 TITVTVGA
+501 TISITVGT

-514 TTSIELTA
+514 TTQIELTA

-528 FVSALK
+528 FVSKLK

-564 TASGKALESLGLDPD
+564 TASGGALQSLGLDPD

-594 DAQIIL
+594 DAQIVL

-640 YNMIKDFVAEY
+640 YNMIKDFITEY

-658 TKLYGAASARK
+658 TKLYNANSARK

-690 GTIKDSLLRRDKDLY
+690 GTIKDSLLRRDKDLN

-711 RGAINKGY
+711 KGAINKGY
-719 EIGGETLF
+719 DIGGETLF

-757 EKYADKANE
+757 EKYADKDNE
-766 LKEAISK
+766 LKAAISK

-787 DMYTSLHDT
+787 DMYDSLHET

-812 RMKIEYDNYTKQIKD
+812 RMKIEYDAYTQKIKE
-827 EEKKLNAYEDKWY
+827 EEKKLTAFEDKWY

-846 EVALSKLQSNQNSL
+846 EVALSKLQSSQNSL

>member
-23 LVKAKATK
+23 LVSAKATK
-31 VTNLKNNQK
+31 VTNLKNDQK

-123 VTKETKLS
+123 VTKDTTLS
-131 DLGVKAGSTL
+131 ELGVKAGSTL
-141 KLTINGSEVDTGMS
+141 NLTIDGTKLPNGMTVDA
-155 VNADDTIDEFMTKFN
+155 NDTIDSFIDKFN
-170 NQYGSTGVK
+170 NFYGSQGVK

-186 VTVEGPTAGGTFGL
+186 VTVEGPAGKTFGL

-212 ALGLSNCTPSDNV
+212 ALGLSNCTPTDNV

-263 GSTTHTIVIDKSKTV
+263 GNTTHTIVIDKSKTV

-292 MSLDHGK
+292 MSLEHGK
-299 ISVEGP
+299 ISVEAP
-305 SGTDFTLQSENDGFS
+305 SGTDFTMTSENDGFS
-320 GVTVLAGLGLGNI
+320 GVTVLAGLGLGDF
-333 SGDSQS
+333 SGDKQT

-371 DGELHIKRPGQSDLV
+371 DGELHIKRPGQTDLV

-433 TLESVQY
+433 TLESVQN
-440 GASGNT
+440 GTSGNT

-478 VLISNDFSMES
+478 VLISNDFTMES
-489 TLGQIDPSLAGQ
+489 MLGEIDPSLAGQ
-501 TITVTVGA
+501 TISITVGT

-514 TTSIELTA
+514 TTQIELTA

-528 FVSALK
+528 FVSKLK

-564 TASGKALESLGLDPD
+564 TASGGALQSLGLDPD

-594 DAQIIL
+594 DAQIVL

-612 NVNGLSITTQA
+612 SVNGLSITTQA

-640 YNMIKDFVAEY
+640 YNMIKDFITEY

-658 TKLYGAASARK
+658 TKLYNANSARK

-690 GTIKDSLLRRDKDLY
+690 GTIKDSLLRRDKDLN

-711 RGAINKGY
+711 KGAINKGY
-719 EIGGETLF
+719 DIGGETLF

-757 EKYADKANE
+757 EKYADKDNE
-766 LKEAISK
+766 LKAAISK

-787 DMYTSLHDT
+787 DMYDSLHET

-812 RMKIEYDNYTKQIKD
+812 RMKIEYDAYTQKIKE
-827 EEKKLNAYEDKWY
+827 EEKKLNAFEDKWY

-846 EVALSKLQSNQNSL
+846 EVALSKLQSSQNSL

>member
-23 LVKAKATK
+23 LVSAKATK
-31 VTNLKNNQK
+31 VTNLKNDQK

-123 VTKETKLS
+123 VTKDTKLS
-131 DLGVKAGSTL
+131 ELGVKAGSTL
-141 KLTINGSEVDTGMS
+141 NLTIDGTKLPNGMTVDA
-155 VNADDTIDEFMTKFN
+155 NDTIDSFIDKFN
-170 NQYGSTGVK
+170 NFYGSQGVK

-186 VTVEGPTAGGTFGL
+186 VTVEGPAGKKFGL
-200 STANATAPTVVG
+200 STSGSTAPTVVG

-292 MSLDHGK
+292 MSLEHGK
-299 ISVEGP
+299 ISVEAP
-305 SGTDFTLQSENDGFS
+305 SGTDFTMTSENDGFS
-320 GVTVLAGLGLGNI
+320 GVTVLAGLGLGDL
-333 SGDSQS
+333 SGDKQT

-371 DGELHIKRPGQSDLV
+371 DGELHIKRPGQTDLV

-433 TLESVQY
+433 TLESVQN
-440 GASGNT
+440 GTSGNT

-478 VLISNDFSMES
+478 VLISNDFTMES
-489 TLGQIDPSLAGQ
+489 MLGEIDPSLAGQ
-501 TITVTVGA
+501 TISITVGT

-514 TTSIELTA
+514 TTQIELTA

-528 FVSALK
+528 FVSKLK

-564 TASGKALESLGLDPD
+564 TASGGALQSLGLDPD

-594 DAQIIL
+594 DAQIVL

-612 NVNGLSITTQA
+612 SVNGLSITTQA

-640 YNMIKDFVAEY
+640 YNMIKDFITEY

-658 TKLYGAASARK
+658 TKLYNANSARK

-690 GTIKDSLLRRDKDLY
+690 GTIKDSLLRRDKDLN

-711 RGAINKGY
+711 KGAINKGY
-719 EIGGETLF
+719 DIGGETLF

-757 EKYADKANE
+757 EKYADKDNE
-766 LKEAISK
+766 LKAAISK

-787 DMYTSLHDT
+787 DMYDSLHET

-812 RMKIEYDNYTKQIKD
+812 RMKIEYDAYTQKIKE
-827 EEKKLNAYEDKWY
+827 EEKKLNAFEDKWY

-846 EVALSKLQSNQNSL
+846 EVALSKLQSSQNSL